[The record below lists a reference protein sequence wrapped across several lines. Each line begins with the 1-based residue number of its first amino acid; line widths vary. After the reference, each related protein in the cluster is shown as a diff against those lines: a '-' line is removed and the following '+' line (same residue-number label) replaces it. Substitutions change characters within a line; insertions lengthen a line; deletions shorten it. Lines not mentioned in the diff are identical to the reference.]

1 VFKNKKGESLMA
13 YRVSITIE
21 KDEHG
26 YHAYSPAFEESQ
38 TQGDSLDEV
47 MEKIKEPIE
56 IYLETCKLAG
66 LYIQI

>member
-1 VFKNKKGESLMA
+1 MP

-21 KDEHG
+21 IDEHG
-26 YHAYSPAFEESQ
+26 YHAYSPALEDSQ

-47 MEKIKEPIE
+47 MGKIMEPIE

-66 LYIQI
+66 L

>member
-1 VFKNKKGESLMA
+1 MA
-13 YRVSITIE
+13 YKVTVTIE

-26 YHAYSPAFEESQ
+26 YHAYSPALEDSQ

-47 MEKIKEPIE
+47 MEKIKEPIK